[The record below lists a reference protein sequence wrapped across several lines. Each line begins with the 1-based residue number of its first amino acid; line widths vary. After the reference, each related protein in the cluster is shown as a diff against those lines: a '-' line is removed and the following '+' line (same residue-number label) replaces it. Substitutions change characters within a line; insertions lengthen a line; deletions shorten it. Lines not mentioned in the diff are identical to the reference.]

1 LYDKFTLSEFSKHAP
16 CIGSGVE
23 IAPSLISIDGSGSG
37 LFTTTP
43 FKKGVIVSWY
53 DGVLL
58 WATRLL
64 DKKRGQYH
72 QKTHWRAVQGMD
84 MVIQGLRSE
93 GDGFLTGRGG
103 GSIINHSLQRQNCRL
118 MNSNQRINMW
128 CESDHLMYNVVAVVV
143 EATRDIAANE
153 ELYCD
158 YGSGVWIHDFFINA
172 ND

>member
-1 LYDKFTLSEFSKHAP
+1 MYTNSLLGEFSKHAP
-16 CIGSGVE
+16 CVGSGVE
-23 IAPSLISIDGSGSG
+23 IAPSLISSDGSGCG
-37 LFTTTP
+37 LFTTRP
-43 FKKGVIVSWY
+43 FRKGSFVTWY

-64 DKKRGQYH
+64 DKKRGEYH
-72 QKTHWRAVQGMD
+72 HKTHWRAVQGMD

-93 GDGFLTGRGG
+93 GDGLLTGRGG
-103 GSIINHSLQRQNCRL
+103 GSIINHNLQRQNCRL
-118 MNSNQRINMW
+118 ANSKHRIDMW

-158 YGSGVWIHDFFINA
+158 YGSGVWIHDFFING